1 MGTNDLQRAL
11 RRADERMSQI
21 EKKLREES
29 ESLKSEAEE
38 AKRREMERQR
48 LEEMRKAKKEKLK
61 REAMRKVREKQ
72 ILMGLTQFREH
83 CLQCLKV
90 LRGGANDLYYTILR
104 TLSNIPASKV
114 CMVFKNMDFPK
125 YPMHGFTQQMEHF
138 SIEADESGAVDM
150 HMDASKR
157 GIFQC
162 MCERNPLVGTHL
174 GGAPVIVNRTLAIM
188 NRRSAPD
195 MDAIVAEF

>member
-1 MGTNDLQRAL
+1 
-11 RRADERMSQI
+11 
-21 EKKLREES
+21 
-29 ESLKSEAEE
+29 
-38 AKRREMERQR
+38 
-48 LEEMRKAKKEKLK
+48 
-61 REAMRKVREKQ
+61 
-72 ILMGLTQFREH
+72 MGLTQFREH
-83 CLQCLKV
+83 VLSCLKV

-114 CMVFKNMDFPK
+114 CMVFKQMEFPR

-138 SIEADESGAVDM
+138 SIEADESGAVEMYLDG
-150 HMDASKR
+150 SKR

-174 GGAPVIVNRTLAIM
+174 AGAPVIVNRTLAIM

-195 MDAIVAEF
+195 MDAIVAEFDAAVKQTIEKIDPTGGKVGPALVEGQ